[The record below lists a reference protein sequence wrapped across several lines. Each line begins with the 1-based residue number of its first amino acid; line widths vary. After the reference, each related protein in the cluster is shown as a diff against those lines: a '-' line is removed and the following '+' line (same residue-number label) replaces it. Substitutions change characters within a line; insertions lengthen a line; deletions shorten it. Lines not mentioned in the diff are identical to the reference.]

1 MTVSAPPAPRHRR
14 RPHLRVPPGRSL
26 HFRLTHR
33 ARRHHSRRGT
43 LLALLAVMGP
53 GLLAG
58 LSDDDPAGITTYSV
72 LGADYGY
79 RLLWVLALSTAALIV
94 FHELAART
102 GVVTGKGLIALVRE
116 RYGRRATTVA
126 LSALVVA
133 NVGTLCA
140 EFAGIAAGMQ
150 LLTGAGRALTV
161 PVFALVIS
169 ALVLRS
175 SFHRV
180 EHVLLALSCVF
191 VTYIL
196 AGVLAHP
203 DWGATARGLV
213 VPGMPLT
220 RKAVLEA
227 VATVGTTLA
236 PWGLAFMQSY
246 AVDKRLTVADLKYER
261 LDVAAG
267 ALMTGVI
274 GVFIVIAC
282 AATLHVHGVH
292 IDQAGD
298 AAQAL
303 GPLVGDFAT
312 TLFGLGIVGAA
323 MLAAAIVPLSTAY
336 SVAEGLGRPSG
347 LDLTAREAPAFYL
360 SYGVAMAVAAGL
372 VLLPGVPLVPVLVL
386 SQALNAVLLLL
397 VLPFLRALAIDPDVM
412 GEHRLTRIGRVVT
425 GAVIVLVGAAV
436 LALGV
441 LTIGR

>member
-1 MTVSAPPAPRHRR
+1 MTAPAPPRRR
-14 RPHLRVPPGRSL
+14 RPHVPAGRAI
-26 HFRLTHR
+26 HFRLTRR
-33 ARRHHSRRGT
+33 ARHRHRRRGT

-79 RLLWVLALSTAALIV
+79 RLLWVLTLSTAALIV

-116 RYGRRATTVA
+116 RYGPRATAVA
-126 LSALVVA
+126 LGALVVA

-140 EFAGIAAGMQ
+140 EFAGIAAGME

-161 PVFALVIS
+161 PVFAFAIS

-180 EHVLLALSCVF
+180 EHVLLALSAVF
-191 VTYIL
+191 ITYIF

-267 ALMTGVI
+267 AVMTGVI
-274 GVFIVIAC
+274 GLFIVVAC

-292 IDQAGD
+292 VEEAGD

-336 SVAEGLGRPSG
+336 SVAEGLQRPSG
-347 LDLTAREAPAFYL
+347 LDLSAREAPAFYTA
-360 SYGVAMAVAAGL
+360 YAAAMAVAAGL
-372 VLLPGVPLVPVLVL
+372 VLLPGIPLVPVLVL

-397 VLPFLRALAIDPDVM
+397 VLPFLRALAGDADVM
-412 GEHRLTRIGRVVT
+412 GEHRLGRAGRAAT
-425 GAVIVLVGAAV
+425 GAVIVVVAV
-436 LALGV
+436 AVVMLGV
-441 LTIGR
+441 LTVSG